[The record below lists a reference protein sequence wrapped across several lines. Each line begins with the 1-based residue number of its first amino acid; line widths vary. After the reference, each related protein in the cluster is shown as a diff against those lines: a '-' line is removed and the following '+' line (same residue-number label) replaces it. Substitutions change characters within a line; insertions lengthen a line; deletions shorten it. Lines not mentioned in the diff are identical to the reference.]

1 MMQVHLQKL
10 ANLNL
15 AKNQFPQIKWQIFWV
30 LKTKIMESLTK
41 CKPLKIK
48 PRGCTLQ
55 PKDLHPKREKRRKI
69 ESNLKTT
76 DFSVK

>member
-1 MMQVHLQKL
+1 MQVHLQKL

-15 AKNQFPQIKWQIFWV
+15 AKNQFQEIKRQMFWV

-48 PRGCTLQ
+48 ARGCTLQ
-55 PKDLHPKREKRRKI
+55 PKDLHPKRENKKENRIKPKNHR
-69 ESNLKTT
+69 
-76 DFSVK
+76 F